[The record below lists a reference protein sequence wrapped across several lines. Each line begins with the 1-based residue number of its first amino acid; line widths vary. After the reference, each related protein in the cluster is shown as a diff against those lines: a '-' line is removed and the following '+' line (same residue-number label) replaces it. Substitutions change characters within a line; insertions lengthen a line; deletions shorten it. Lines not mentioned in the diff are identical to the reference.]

1 MDMPRDELHRELR
14 EIDDEHDASM
24 PQLREATSR
33 LLDPSNRITAA
44 QKRRAI
50 IGGLG
55 RRGFL
60 RIGGAT
66 VLGGAVLAACGDDDD
81 DDASTATTGAGAG
94 TTASTAAGTETTVGG
109 GASGDVVILRTA
121 ASIEN
126 LAVAAYQM
134 AVDSGNVTDQAVA
147 DAALLFQA
155 HHVEH
160 ADFWNSMASSAG
172 GEAFTDPNPALLDAL
187 GPDIE
192 EALTSQ
198 AGIVALAYQLEVVA
212 AETYLNEVGGFEDV
226 NLNKAFMSVSGVE
239 ARHAMVLAN
248 VLAYTLDEAYPQ
260 GFLGV
265 DQAVPAGTGV
275 E

>member
-1 MDMPRDELHRELR
+1 MCIRDRR
-14 EIDDEHDASM
+14 
-24 PQLREATSR
+24 
-33 LLDPSNRITAA
+33 RIT
-44 QKRRAI
+44 
-50 IGGLG
+50 
-55 RRGFL
+55 
-60 RIGGAT
+60 T
-66 VLGGAVLAACGDDDD
+66 SPD
-81 DDASTATTGAGAG
+81 
-94 TTASTAAGTETTVGG
+94 
-109 GASGDVVILRTA
+109 A

-147 DAALLFQA
+147 DAALLFQS

-160 ADFWNSMASSAG
+160 ADFWNSMATQAG

-248 VLAYTLDEAYPQ
+248 VLAYTLEQAFPE

-265 DQAVPAGTGV
+265 DMAVAAGTGV